1 MKPKF
6 EIVKNFK
13 IFGIVAILFVIVGLA
28 GLILLPFGVNLFNF
42 GVDFVGGTTMHIAL
56 HTQVGDAEVAKV
68 EQIVEEVTSKPAS
81 SVVRTGDGTEVQIS
95 TLDIPTETRDE
106 IFEQLKAE
114 YNLSDSD
121 RLNVE
126 NVSASVGKDLQLA
139 AVFSAFLAIVLML
152 AYITIRFE
160 FKSGLAAVCT
170 LTHDLLVMLSVYIIF
185 RIPMDMNFIAA
196 ALTILGYS
204 INASIIVFDRVRE
217 NRRFSGKASFDEV
230 VEQSIW
236 QTLMRTVNTTLTTLF
251 PIVMLYIFG
260 VSSIKNFALPLIVGV
275 VAGGYSSAFLAGPL
289 WTKFRKLGRK
299 KAA

>member
-13 IFGIVAILFVIVGLA
+13 IFGIVAALFVIVGLV

-56 HTQVGDAEVAKV
+56 HTQVNDAEIAKV
-68 EQIVEEVTSKPAS
+68 EQIVQDVTSRSPS
-81 SVVRTGDGTEVQIS
+81 SVVRTGDGTEVQIN

-106 IFEQLKAE
+106 IFEKLKE
-114 YNLSDSD
+114 TYNLSDAD

-126 NVSASVGKDLQLA
+126 NVSASVGKNMQLA
-139 AVFSAFLAIVLML
+139 AVFSAILAIVLML
-152 AYITIRFE
+152 VYITIRFE
-160 FKSGLAAVCT
+160 FKSGLAAVCS
-170 LTHDLLVMLSVYIIF
+170 LMHDLLVMLSVYVVF
-185 RIPMDMNFIAA
+185 RIPMDMNFIVA

-204 INASIIVFDRVRE
+204 INASIIVFDRIRE
-217 NRRFSGKASFDEV
+217 NKKFSGKNSFETV

-251 PIVMLYIFG
+251 PIIMLYIFG

-275 VAGGYSSAFLAGPL
+275 IAGGYSSAFLAGPL
-289 WTKFRKLGRK
+289 WTKFRKIGK
-299 KAA
+299 MKAA